1 MAHIEIESIKPHVG
15 GIVHVEK
22 PDLCDPEVVR
32 ACKEALEDRGVLVFP
47 RIHLTDTEQLAFT
60 DCMGER
66 VNYTQA
72 VPGASAAEPDVYK
85 VTLDEEINNSP
96 EYVLGT
102 YFWHIDGVT
111 TDMPLPKATLL
122 TARKIS
128 PRGGQT
134 EFANTY
140 TAYEYLPDWEK
151 AEIEGLRAIHAV
163 EASLRPVFETPTD
176 EDRKRWSSMAVKMEH
191 PLVWT
196 HESGRKS
203 LVVGTHADRIVG
215 MPLANGRA
223 ILRRLVE
230 WAAQPEFRY
239 THQWQE
245 GDLVIWDNCGLM
257 HRVYP
262 YDSRS
267 GRTMHRTT
275 LGGTEK
281 IA

>member
-1 MAHIEIESIKPHVG
+1 MARIEVENIKPHLG

-22 PDLCDPEVVR
+22 ADLCEPEVVHE
-32 ACKEALEDRGVLVFP
+32 CQNALEDRGVLVFP
-47 RIHLTDTEQLAFT
+47 RMNLTDREQLAFT

-66 VNYTQA
+66 VNYTRA
-72 VPGASAAEPDVYK
+72 VPGSSAAEPDVYR
-85 VTLDEEINNSP
+85 VTLDEEINDSP

-111 TDMPLPKATLL
+111 TNMPLPKATLL
-122 TARKIS
+122 TARKVS
-128 PRGGQT
+128 ARGGQT

-140 TAYEYLPDWEK
+140 AAYEHLPDWEK
-151 AEIEGLRAIHAV
+151 AEIEGLRALHTV
-163 EASLRPVFETPTD
+163 ESSLRPVFEEPTE

-191 PLVWT
+191 PVVWT
-196 HESGRKS
+196 HASGRRS
-203 LVVGTHADRIVG
+203 LLVGSHAERIVG
-215 MPLANGRA
+215 MPLPDGRA
-223 ILRRLVE
+223 ILYRLAE
-230 WAAQPEFRY
+230 WAGQPDFRY

-245 GDLVIWDNCGLM
+245 GDLVIWDNCGVM

-262 YDSRS
+262 YPATS

-275 LGGTEK
+275 IAGTEK

>member
-1 MAHIEIESIKPHVG
+1 MASIEIESVKPNIG
-15 GIVHVEK
+15 GIVHVDK
-22 PDLCDPEVVR
+22 ADLCEPEVVR
-32 ACKEALEDRGVLVFP
+32 KCQEALEDRGVLVFP
-47 RIHLTDTEQLAFT
+47 RVNLTDEEQLAFT
-60 DCMGER
+60 DSMGER
-66 VNYTQA
+66 VNYTRA
-72 VPGASAAEPDVYK
+72 VPGASAAEPDVYR
-85 VTLDEEINNSP
+85 VTLDEEINDSP
-96 EYVLGT
+96 AYVLGT

-128 PRGGQT
+128 LRGGQT

-140 TAYEYLPDWEK
+140 SAYEGLPDWEK
-151 AEIEGLRAIHAV
+151 AEIEGLRAIHTV
-163 EASLRPVFETPTD
+163 ESSLRPVFETPT
-176 EDRKRWSSMAVKMEH
+176 EKDRQHWASIAAKMEH
-191 PLVWT
+191 PIVWT

-215 MPLANGRA
+215 MPLPDGRA
-223 ILRRLVE
+223 ILHRLAE
-230 WAAQPEFRY
+230 WAAQPDFRY

-262 YDSRS
+262 YDAKS
-267 GRTMHRTT
+267 GRTMHRTSIA
-275 LGGTEK
+275 GTEK